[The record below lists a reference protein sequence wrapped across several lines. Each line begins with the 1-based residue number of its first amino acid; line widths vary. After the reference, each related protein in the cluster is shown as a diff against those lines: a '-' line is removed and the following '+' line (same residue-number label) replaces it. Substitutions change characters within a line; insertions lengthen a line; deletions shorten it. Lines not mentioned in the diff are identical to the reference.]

1 MAEMTL
7 LDGVRAGLWEE
18 MERDDSV
25 VLMGED
31 VALKGGV
38 FRVTQGFR
46 DRFGDLRVVD
56 TPIAELAIAGVG
68 IGAAF
73 AGLRPVLEFQF
84 ADYSHPAFDQIVN
97 QAAMIRYR
105 SVGAW
110 SCPVVFR
117 APFGAGVGGG
127 LYHSQSVEAFYCHIP
142 GVKVVVPATAAD
154 ARGLLKSAIR
164 DDDPVWY
171 FEHKRSYRRYKEEV
185 PEQGVDEGLVPIG
198 VGRLDRQGDDI
209 SVLTYGVG
217 VHLAREAA
225 DIVEKSDGLSVE
237 IFDLRTL
244 APYDREGI
252 ARTVDHTNRVLILHE
267 ANKTMGIGAELSAFI
282 AEELFE
288 SLDAP
293 IRRIAAADCHLPSA
307 PTLEE
312 QVIPNVQRVVDA
324 LLHLAAY

>member
-1 MAEMTL
+1 MTL
-7 LDGVRAGLWEE
+7 LDGVRAALWEE

-31 VALKGGV
+31 VGRKGGV
-38 FRVTQGFR
+38 FRVSQGFQE
-46 DRFGDLRVVD
+46 RFGPLRVLD
-56 TPIAELAIAGVG
+56 TPIAELAIAGIG

-84 ADYSHPAFDQIVN
+84 ADYSHPAFDQIAN
-97 QAAMIRYR
+97 QAASIRYR
-105 SVGAW
+105 SMGAW
-110 SCPVVFR
+110 DCPVVFR

-127 LYHSQSVEAFYCHIP
+127 LYHSQSVEAFYCHLP
-142 GVKVVVPATAAD
+142 GIKVVVPATAAD

-164 DDDPVWY
+164 DDDPVWF
-171 FEHKRSYRRYKEEV
+171 FEHKRSYRRYKEQV
-185 PEQGVDEGLVPIG
+185 PAFGIDEGLVPIG
-198 VGRLDRQGDDI
+198 VGRVDRAGNDV

-225 DIVEKSDGLSVE
+225 DLLAESMGLSVE

-244 APYDREGI
+244 SPLDREGI
-252 ARTVDHTNRVLILHE
+252 ARSVRHTNRVLIVHE
-267 ANKTMGIGAELSAFI
+267 ANKTMGIGAEISAFI

-293 IRRIAAADCHLPSA
+293 IIRVAAADCHVPSA
-307 PTLEE
+307 SALEA
-312 QVIPNVQRVVDA
+312 QVIPNLQSVVDA
-324 LLHLAAY
+324 LRRLAAY